1 MMVGLLGGLA
11 PFDAAAQF
19 PSQGNPPPQQ
29 GGFPS
34 QGNSTPPRQ
43 GGFPSQ
49 GGVAPARGGSFQSQV
64 FGFSLSWGPDWEV
77 VGQDSGDGFDLIQLS
92 NGTSVLSIGG
102 GTTTG
107 TPQDNVMQLA
117 AAIDPGLQFVQPLID
132 EPERAAA
139 VFELQSEGIGF
150 VIDIGSL
157 SANSGLMIVWQF
169 PLGQYDAE
177 LDGVLEV
184 INTIIV

>member
-1 MMVGLLGGLA
+1 
-11 PFDAAAQF
+11 
-19 PSQGNPPPQQ
+19 
-29 GGFPS
+29 
-34 QGNSTPPRQ
+34 
-43 GGFPSQ
+43 
-49 GGVAPARGGSFQSQV
+49 
-64 FGFSLSWGPDWEV
+64 
-77 VGQDSGDGFDLIQLS
+77 
-92 NGTSVLSIGG
+92 VLSIGG

-184 INTIIV
+184 INTITV